1 MQVLRRDR
9 DPTPGRMAHCTS
21 CRTSEPSIG
30 VLQGEQFGASE
41 TIPLTLLAQTEVERR
56 ALGEML
62 EDQPC
67 RRLNG
72 RLAAK
77 GEKRVIRQGVHS

>member
-9 DPTPGRMAHCTS
+9 DPTPGRMAHGT
-21 CRTSEPSIG
+21 CRTSEPLIG
-30 VLQGEQFGASE
+30 VLQGEQFRASE
-41 TIPLTLLAQTEVERR
+41 TIPLTLLAQIEVERR
-56 ALGEML
+56 GLGEML

-72 RLAAK
+72 PLAAK